1 MIDLEKLEYRY
12 YNNRDIEIPML
23 MTFLN
28 DFGYGIYTLLD
39 VGAHDSH
46 ASYAPMV
53 AEFMKERPAYHAID
67 ILPDPITSQIVDQWY
82 GGNFLEFKHEPYDC
96 VISVSAIEHA
106 GITTYK
112 AIPTGERLKIV
123 EKMFMLSK
131 HFVFLTFPFGL
142 PGGSPGQYENI
153 GPQELQLYELAAEG
167 HGFVPL
173 FQEFFFNP
181 FPQEKREWMSV
192 TRAECA
198 AVPFDPR
205 IDQQTVAC
213 LAWMKK

>member
-1 MIDLEKLEYRY
+1 MIDLTKIEYRY

-28 DFGYGIYTLLD
+28 DFDYGIYSLLD

-46 ASYAPMV
+46 ASYARKV

-67 ILPDPITSQIVDQWY
+67 ILPDPITAQIVDGWFT
-82 GGNFLEFKHEPYDC
+82 GNFLEFEHEDYDC
-96 VISVSAIEHA
+96 VISISAIEHA

-112 AIPTGERLKIV
+112 AIPMGERLKIV
-123 EKMFMLSK
+123 EKMFTLSK
-131 HFVFLTFPFGL
+131 RFVFLTFPFGQ
-142 PGGSPGQYENI
+142 PGGSDQYQNI
-153 GPQELQLYELAAEG
+153 GPEEFRLYDVAAEG

-198 AVPFDPR
+198 AVPYDSR